1 MNVNYDEQFL
11 MALAYGEKE
20 AMDELAKM
28 PTTVKMGIALTVD
41 EIRKQKGIVPQTTG
55 YKVFAEQPVRD
66 YDAEIAET
74 IRKSLEAKRQAEEE
88 RQKRHEEYVKKQV
101 ESAIQR
107 SRLGLPSQPA
117 LLRSLSKKG

>member
-1 MNVNYDEQFL
+1 MEFDEQFL
-11 MALAYGEKE
+11 LALAHGEKE

-41 EIRKQKGIVPQTTG
+41 EIRKEKGIVPQTTG

-66 YDAEIAET
+66 YDAEIAES

-101 ESAIQR
+101 EQAIQR

-117 LLRSLSKKG
+117 LLRSLSK

>member
-28 PTTVKMGIALTVD
+28 PTTVKMSIALTVD
-41 EIRKQKGIVPQTTG
+41 EVRKEKGIVPQTTG

-66 YDAEIAET
+66 YDAEIAESL
-74 IRKSLEAKRQAEEE
+74 RKSLEAKRQAEAE
-88 RQKRHEEYVKKQV
+88 RQKRHEEYIKKQV
-101 ESAIQR
+101 EQAIQR